1 MSIKYNQFGEV
12 VSVNGIVT
20 GQYLGKPMQDAVA
33 ERPEDNEP
41 YAREQSIVT
50 NSDKVDN
57 DFIPPPMTGGVTSW
71 NDLTDKPFGK
81 EDAIL
86 FDGTVTIEEGWVGA
100 PMPMLTEGDVYTVI
114 YDEVEYS
121 TTAVIGKWGD
131 VYVGSKSLYD
141 DGELADGEPPFVCT
155 ENFVAGMNG
164 QHTIT
169 IRGKRYLP
177 LDSKY
182 MPHATNAKAG
192 AVIFGQG
199 ANRAARVINTYFNAT
214 YDEIET
220 AYNAHKNEGAV
231 WKIAGDIVT
240 HVSGG
245 LNYRMYCH
253 LWCGAGNEN
262 MVIITI
268 DKDRNVTM
276 DRAFDGASFVLNSPS
291 GASWQITVSDDGTLS
306 AQRLNN

>member
-1 MSIKYNQFGEV
+1 MKALTRKEV
-12 VSVNGIVT
+12 LVNAKANGT
-20 GQYLGKPMQDAVA
+20 LDSFKPLTRDEAFTKKALGL
-33 ERPEDNEP
+33 
-41 YAREQSIVT
+41 
-50 NSDKVDN
+50 
-57 DFIPPPMTGGVTSW
+57 GGGASSW
-71 NDLTDKPFGK
+71 NDLTDKPFGE

-86 FDGTVTIEEGWVGA
+86 FDDTVTIEEGWVSV
-100 PMPMLTEGDVYTVI
+100 PVPMLIEGDVYTVI

-121 TTAVIGKWGD
+121 TTAVISKWGD

-141 DGELADGEPPFVCT
+141 SGELADGEPPFVCM
-155 ENFVAGMNG
+155 ENTVVGING

-182 MPHATNAKAG
+182 MPYATNAKAG

-199 ANRAARVINTYFNAT
+199 ANRAARVINTYFDAT

-240 HVSGG
+240 SVTGG
-245 LNYRMYCH
+245 LNGTMHCH
-253 LWCGAGNEN
+253 LWRGAENEN
-262 MVIITI
+262 EVIITI

-276 DRAFDGASFVLNSPS
+276 DRAFDSKYFVLNSPS
-291 GASWQITVSDDGTLS
+291 GASWKITVSDDGTLS
-306 AQRLNN
+306 AIAL